1 MKDREFLRKDKQ
13 IGLRLNESEY
23 VKIHLLASY
32 YGYTKSSFVVE
43 LIKDFNGEIRRNIS
57 KGRREKQISV
67 RLSVRDFEE
76 FNLLALEIGASL
88 QNYIRM
94 ILNSVDLPSDI
105 DNKIKIV
112 KK

>member
-1 MKDREFLRKDKQ
+1 MKDRDILRKDKQ

-23 VKIHLLASY
+23 MKIHLLANY
-32 YGYTKSSFVVE
+32 YGFTKSSFVVE

-67 RLSVRDFEE
+67 RLSVKDFEE
-76 FNLLALEIGASL
+76 LNYLSLEIGANL

-94 ILNSVDLPSDI
+94 ILNSVELPDDI
-105 DNKIKIV
+105 DKRIKII